1 MRQARPE
8 PCIHKVGAECAKT
21 GRISPWFSC
30 LSTTLRTIPLLLR
43 ACSLQELHDVLTLV
57 SLGSFLLLLAA
68 GAGGCLA
75 KSRNA
80 TRTIRQ
86 GAELELLSE
95 LCFRCLGCNGK
106 ADLAHKA
113 AFFFVW
119 KKSEHVDLI
128 DPRARRSG

>member
-68 GAGGCLA
+68 AAGGCLA

-80 TRTIRQ
+80 TCTIRQ
-86 GAELELLSE
+86 ATELE

-106 ADLAHKA
+106 ADSAHNA

-119 KKSEHVDLI
+119 KKHEHVDLI